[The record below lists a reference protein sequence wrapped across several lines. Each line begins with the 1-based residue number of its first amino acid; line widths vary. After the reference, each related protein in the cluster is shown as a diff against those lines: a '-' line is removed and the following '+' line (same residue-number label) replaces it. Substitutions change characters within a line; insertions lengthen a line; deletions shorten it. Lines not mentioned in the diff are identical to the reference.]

1 MQLNLKLHKNII
13 LITLVANLRTIIIN
27 STLKIQV
34 EVILNRNEL
43 LKKFSYRLIKSLK
56 SKGLE
61 SFRSKTQVRISEL
74 SKVCGCSHQMARR
87 YVIGDALPD
96 IEILVK
102 MAIWLEVSPSWL
114 LFGEEGRAN
123 KLENSD
129 KVINIEEKVLE
140 YILIR
145 VAPLFSTKTNPKEL
159 IAYIMDIINDIN
171 KITVDKPT
179 LYKIIDISIESAM
192 RFKDN
197 VNKNGQIEVTSVS

>member
-1 MQLNLKLHKNII
+1 M
-13 LITLVANLRTIIIN
+13 
-27 STLKIQV
+27 
-34 EVILNRNEL
+34 NRNEL
-43 LKKFSYRLIKSLK
+43 LKEFSNRLIKALK

-114 LFGEEGRAN
+114 LFGEEGSVN
-123 KLENSD
+123 KLESSD
-129 KVINIEEKVLE
+129 KVINIEEKLLE

-145 VAPLFSTKTNPKEL
+145 VAPLFSTKANPKEL
-159 IAYIMDIINDIN
+159 IAYIIDIINDTN

-179 LYKIIDISIESAM
+179 LYKIVDIAIQSAI
-192 RFKDN
+192 RFKVNLNSKEQIN
-197 VNKNGQIEVTSVS
+197 VGSESI